1 MIISIDK
8 KERKVKGESKIY
20 FETCVKLK
28 RFAAGN
34 PEKLEELTEEELK
47 ERINGKGEVKRNDGI
62 DYSGSF
68 SLFNGTLHI

>member
-1 MIISIDK
+1 M
-8 KERKVKGESKIY
+8 
-20 FETCVKLK
+20 KLK